1 MKNRNKILNGILRH
15 RVYEDE
21 ELVNIVEL
29 IDFKIMFVNAL
40 RGEINKRR
48 DYLLEKDLNEG
59 CGGKY
64 YQGHDKD
71 FVDVG
76 VGSVCVRDDVLQ
88 DEEQAFEDAK
98 DELIEELKNADYET
112 FYSLIENENVLNAII
127 ELMGEC

>member
-1 MKNRNKILNGILRH
+1 MENLKN
-15 RVYEDE
+15 VF
-21 ELVNIVEL
+21 VE
-29 IDFKIMFVNAL
+29 AL
-40 RGEINKRR
+40 RGEIIKRR
-48 DYLLEKDLNEG
+48 NNLLELDLKEG

-88 DEEQAFEDAK
+88 DEDQAFEDAK
-98 DELIEELKNADYET
+98 QELIEELKDADFET